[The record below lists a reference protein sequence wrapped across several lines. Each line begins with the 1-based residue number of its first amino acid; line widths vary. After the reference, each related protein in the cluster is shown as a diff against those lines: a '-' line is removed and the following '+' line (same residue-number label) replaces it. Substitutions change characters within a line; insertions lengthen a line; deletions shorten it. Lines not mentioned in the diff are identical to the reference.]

1 MTSIKKR
8 GKRLLTD
15 IEESANQ
22 LALLSSDLSLLKEI
36 YDLARGV
43 QESID
48 GLNHELAGLKKAEF
62 STKLANSKT
71 LADLEELVDNDAMSA
86 LEQRLFEAQPDMENS
101 EVGLFLQQVLAKIET
116 LYTPLL
122 ESIQQLT
129 ALPDEEQ

>member
-8 GKRLLTD
+8 GKRLLAE
-15 IEESANQ
+15 IQESANQ
-22 LALLSSDLSLLKEI
+22 LALLTSDLSMLKEI
-36 YDLARGV
+36 YALAREV

-48 GLNHELAGLKKAEF
+48 RLNNELAGLKKAEF
-62 STKLANSKT
+62 SAKLANSKT
-71 LADLEELVDNDAMSA
+71 LAVLDELVDNDAMSA
-86 LEQRLFEAQPDMENS
+86 LEQRLFEVQPDMENS
-101 EVGLFLQQVLAKIET
+101 EAGLFLQQILAKIET